1 MGLLFLRSDRYA
13 RFSTAGPAAPA
24 EVSPVPQPHRPP
36 RRARP
41 PQPQPRLTRRGG
53 GPDRERR
60 GGGRP
65 RWGVRL
71 ATGLSVVVLGS
82 GAIGH
87 AVMTG
92 VDTGIERVDPF
103 KDMKNRPQAGH
114 GLNLLLVGT
123 DGRDR
128 ISKEEKREYRL
139 GGAPCHC
146 TDTVMLVHLSADR
159 ERASV
164 VSLPRDSYAE
174 LPAHRD
180 QSTGKEHG
188 PHPVKLNAAY
198 AEGGP
203 QLTVRTVENMTRVK
217 IDHYLEVD
225 FTGFMRTV
233 DAMGGVRICTAKAL
247 HDRSTGLDL
256 LPGTHRLT
264 GGQALQ
270 YVRSRHIDGAADLG
284 RMQRQQRFVAA
295 LLQQAA
301 GSGVLLN
308 PVKFKEVS
316 STLLGSVRADPGFG
330 SEQLLALGQAMRD
343 FAPSSSEFASV
354 PIGDPSYPVKG
365 IGSTVKWD
373 EAKAAK
379 LFEALRQDR
388 PLAPAA
394 PDTSGDAAGGA
405 GAAGAGDARP
415 GRPHQPPAV
424 PVDVPPQQI
433 RIQVE
438 NGTRIDGL
446 GGRVD
451 AALRATGFDTTGTP
465 TSGSGRGVRR
475 TVIAYDPRWDRS
487 ARTVAAALPG
497 SELRAVPGRGRTL
510 LVIAG
515 PDYRTVV
522 PVRPEDPYQGRQG
535 VVTGDQVVCST

>member
-1 MGLLFLRSDRYA
+1 M
-13 RFSTAGPAAPA
+13 
-24 EVSPVPQPHRPP
+24 
-36 RRARP
+36 
-41 PQPQPRLTRRGG
+41 
-53 GPDRERR
+53 
-60 GGGRP
+60 
-65 RWGVRL
+65 RL
-71 ATGLSVVVLGS
+71 AAGLAVAVLGS

-92 VDTGIERVDPF
+92 LDTGIERVDPF

-114 GLNLLLVGT
+114 GLNFLLVGT
-123 DGRDR
+123 DARDK
-128 ISKEEKREYRL
+128 ITPQDKREYRL

-146 TDTVMLVHLSADR
+146 TDTVMLVHLSANR

-180 QSTGKEHG
+180 ESSGNQHG

-203 QLTVRTVENMTRVK
+203 QLTVQTVESMTRVK

-225 FTGFMRTV
+225 FTSFMKTV
-233 DAMGGVRICTAKAL
+233 DAMGGVEICTAKAL
-247 HDRSTGLDL
+247 HDQNTGLDL
-256 LPGTHRLT
+256 LPGTHRLG

-270 YVRSRHIDGAADLG
+270 YVRSRHVDGAADLG

-295 LLQQAA
+295 LVKQAT
-301 GSGVLLN
+301 GSGMLLN

-316 STLLGSVRADPGFG
+316 STLLSSVRADRGFG
-330 SEQLLALGQAMRD
+330 SEQMLALGQALRD
-343 FAPSSSEFASV
+343 FTPSSSEFASV
-354 PIGDPSYPVKG
+354 PIGNPSFPVKG

-373 EAKAAK
+373 EPKAAK

-394 PDTSGDAAGGA
+394 PG
-405 GAAGAGDARP
+405 RP
-415 GRPHQPPAV
+415 GRGPQRQPAV

-433 RIQVE
+433 RVQVE

-451 AALRATGFDTTGTP
+451 TALRATGFDTTQAPGNGA
-465 TSGSGRGVRR
+465 SRDVKR
-475 TVIAYDPRWDRS
+475 TVVAYDPRWDRS
-487 ARTVAAALPG
+487 ARTVSTALPG
-497 SELRAVPGRGRTL
+497 SELRAVAGQGRTV

-515 PDYRTVV
+515 ADYRRVV
-522 PVRPEDPYQGRQG
+522 PVRPEDPHQGQFG
-535 VVTGDQVVCST
+535 VVTGDQVVCGA

>member
-1 MGLLFLRSDRYA
+1 M
-13 RFSTAGPAAPA
+13 
-24 EVSPVPQPHRPP
+24 
-36 RRARP
+36 
-41 PQPQPRLTRRGG
+41 
-53 GPDRERR
+53 
-60 GGGRP
+60 
-65 RWGVRL
+65 RL
-71 ATGLSVVVLGS
+71 AAGLAVVVLGS
-82 GAIGH
+82 GAVGH

-92 VDTGIERVDPF
+92 LDTGIERVDPF

-114 GLNLLLVGT
+114 GLNFLLVGT
-123 DGRDR
+123 DGRDK
-128 ISKEEKREYRL
+128 ITPEDKREYRL

-180 QSTGKEHG
+180 DSSGKEHG

-225 FTGFMRTV
+225 FTSFMKTV
-233 DAMGGVRICTAKAL
+233 DAMGGVEICTAKAL
-247 HDRSTGLDL
+247 HDDNTGLSL
-256 LPGTHRLT
+256 LPGTHRLG

-270 YVRSRHIDGAADLG
+270 YVRSRHVDGAADLG

-295 LLQQAA
+295 LIKQAT
-301 GSGVLLN
+301 GGGVLLN

-316 STLLGSVRADPGFG
+316 STLLGSVRADRGFG
-330 SEQLLALGQAMRD
+330 SEQMLALGQALRD
-343 FAPSSSEFASV
+343 FTPSSSEFASV
-354 PIGDPSYPVKG
+354 PIGNPSYPVKG

-373 EAKAAK
+373 GPKAEK
-379 LFEALRQDR
+379 LFEALRLDR
-388 PLAPAA
+388 PLVPAA
-394 PDTSGDAAGGA
+394 P
-405 GAAGAGDARP
+405 
-415 GRPHQPPAV
+415 GRPARRPQQQPAV

-433 RIQVE
+433 RVQVE

-451 AALRATGFDTTGTP
+451 QALRATGFDTTRAPGNGA
-465 TSGSGRGVRR
+465 SRDVKR
-475 TVIAYDPRWDRS
+475 TVITYDPRWDRS
-487 ARTVAAALPG
+487 ARTVSTALPG
-497 SELRAVPGRGRTL
+497 SELRAVPGQGRTV
-510 LVIAG
+510 LVVAG
-515 PDYRTVV
+515 ADYRKVV
-522 PVRPEDPYQGRQG
+522 PVRAEDPQQGQFG
-535 VVTGDQVVCST
+535 VVTGDQVVCGT